1 MKLKKNKQGTLYT
14 TIQDIEGDSLKLKFN
29 NDDCVQINTKGL
41 SYITIGYDQLFEIT
55 KLIEK
60 AEVKYS
66 KSLVES
72 K

>member
-1 MKLKKNKQGTLYT
+1 MKLKKNKQGTLHT
-14 TIQDIEGDSLKLKFN
+14 TIQDIEGDSLKLKFY
-29 NDDCVQINTKGL
+29 NDDCVHINTKGL
-41 SYITIGYDQLFEIT
+41 SYITIGYDQLFEIA

-60 AEVKYS
+60 AEVKYG